1 MEETMTYQFTPM
13 HLALA
18 RCACAIVATLA
29 LGSATAQSPP
39 KEGNYDYIS
48 CWSGSSND
56 IAFSKTHG
64 AGSFEFFVNNHT
76 TPPGGMFDKTS
87 ARCVGLG
94 AMLDGKRSGSSYCE
108 ATDKDGDKFMVRN
121 LQEGP
126 KATQEG
132 IAGTGKYEGM
142 VRTGIS
148 EPLGAFPPPAPGKFT
163 GCARQTG
170 TYKMK

>member
-1 MEETMTYQFTPM
+1 MTCQFKPM
-13 HLALA
+13 HLAGA
-18 RCACAIVATLA
+18 RCACAIVAALA

-48 CWSGSSND
+48 CWAGTSNE
-56 IAFSKTHG
+56 IPFSKTHG

-87 ARCVGLG
+87 ARCVGLA
-94 AMLDGKRSGSSYCE
+94 AMLDGKRSSSSYCE
-108 ATDKDGDKFMVRN
+108 ATDKDGDKFMLRN
-121 LQEGP
+121 VQEGP

-132 IAGTGKYEGM
+132 LAGTGKYEGM

-170 TYKMK
+170 TYKLK